1 MKRPASV
8 NRATALKRP
17 AALRNNAATAGIL
30 ALVLWLQPAAVRAV
44 SDDLDAVLGLLAARR
59 HGEVSFVE
67 QRFLSLLKRPLES
80 SGELIYDAPQRL
92 EKRTL
97 EPHAESL
104 VLENDV
110 LTVQRGHGSR
120 VLDLKSYPQ
129 VLPFVESIRAT
140 LAGDRDALERV
151 FRLTFSGNL
160 ERWTLVLV
168 PLDAAAAG
176 NVSQVQIDGMRD
188 ALIKVEIRQADGDR
202 SLMTLRAHAG
212 S

>member
-1 MKRPASV
+1 MKRPAHHSSRV
-8 NRATALKRP
+8 
-17 AALRNNAATAGIL
+17 ATAGIL
-30 ALVLWLQPAAVRAV
+30 ALFLWLLPAAVPAGG
-44 SDDLDAVLGLLAARR
+44 DDLDAVLALLAARR

-80 SGELIYDAPQRL
+80 SGELIYDAPRRL

-104 VLENDV
+104 VLDDDV
-110 LTVQRGHGSR
+110 LTVQRGHSSR

-140 LAGDRDALERV
+140 LAGDRNALERV
-151 FRLTFSGNL
+151 FRLEFSGDL

-168 PLDAAAAG
+168 PLDAAAAA
-176 NVSQVQIDGMRD
+176 NVAQVQIDGMRD
-188 ALIKVEIRQADGDR
+188 ALIRVELRQADGDR